1 MAELTELTTRL
12 WQEASLVHA
21 SAAIALEE
29 RYLTLTAAS
38 LAPVR
43 ARLAAIVESGQ
54 RTGRMRRDIS
64 AATLTRLIEE
74 TARTLIVRWDEQDA
88 EATAQL
94 AVRAVLSIAGL
105 SWQDVDARLS
115 NVDKGEAPDAR

>member
-1 MAELTELTTRL
+1 MQFLHYHTSICRRL
-12 WQEASLVHA
+12 NRPRRQRQLLQLLRLFRT
-21 SAAIALEE
+21 ILK
-29 RYLTLTAAS
+29 YL
-38 LAPVR
+38 
-43 ARLAAIVESGQ
+43 ESGAYDPHVKMLQ
-54 RTGRMRRDIS
+54 DLYRERRDIS

-105 SWQDVDARLS
+105 SWQDVDARLP

>member
-1 MAELTELTTRL
+1 
-12 WQEASLVHA
+12 
-21 SAAIALEE
+21 
-29 RYLTLTAAS
+29 
-38 LAPVR
+38 
-43 ARLAAIVESGQ
+43 
-54 RTGRMRRDIS
+54 MRRDIS

-105 SWQDVDARLS
+105 SWQDVDARLP